1 MKKTNSKVYKLIRDA
16 IQNGKLREPFTS
28 HDLRNACPGLGE
40 GTYNAFLWKHRL
52 GNPGNNS
59 ELFRKVSPGKFR
71 LIKRE
76 RF

>member
-1 MKKTNSKVYKLIRDA
+1 MKKTNSKVYELIRGT

-28 HDLRNACPGLGE
+28 HDFRNACPGLGE

-59 ELFRKVSPGKFR
+59 ELFRRVSPGKFR
-71 LIKRE
+71 LIKRG
-76 RF
+76 RS